1 VKLAKPQAVLFDWD
15 NTLIDN
21 FGAIRHALNAAFRA
35 FGLPEW
41 TIEETHAR
49 VRRSLRE
56 SFPEIFGAEWQ
67 RARSIFYKAFEDGHL
82 DAMKVCDGAAELLD
96 AMDVTLAV
104 VSNKQGKL
112 LRREADHL
120 GWTAKFH
127 RLVGASD
134 AARDKP
140 DRAPFDMAMEGL
152 EIPLGPQVWYVGD
165 TGLDMQAAHAISG
178 VPILVG
184 NGMGDD
190 ALLLRYPP
198 ALRVP
203 DLRALRAVW
212 RELGL

>member
-1 VKLAKPQAVLFDWD
+1 MRLAKPQAVLFDWD
-15 NTLIDN
+15 NTLVDN
-21 FGAIRHALNAAFRA
+21 FGAIRQALNAAFRE

-41 TIEETHAR
+41 TLDETHAR

-56 SFPEIFGAEWQ
+56 SFPEIFGAQWE
-67 RARSIFYKAFEDGHL
+67 RARAIFYKAFEDGHL
-82 DAMKVCDGAAELLD
+82 DAMRVCDGADELLD
-96 AMDVTLAV
+96 AMDVTLGV
-104 VSNKQGKL
+104 VSNKQGRL

-120 GWTAKFH
+120 GWTPRFH
-127 RLVGASD
+127 RLIGASD

-140 DRAPFDMAMEGL
+140 DRAPFEMAVEGL
-152 EIPLGPQVWYVGD
+152 GVSLGPQLWYVGD

-190 ALLLRYPP
+190 ALLTRYPP
-198 ALRVP
+198 ALQVP